1 MGRSKLW
8 RRQDGAVNMP
18 AHSVPARGRSG
29 ALAFSSCSS
38 LVAAFRARLKE
49 LLQLATCFAGSSH
62 LWPNGYTCSCKGGR
76 APWGDI
82 AQMLDSA
89 TVVRSAPLVPPI
101 AQLLLEIAISL
112 QEVEHLHRALERP
125 PAQ

>member
-62 LWPNGYTCSCKGGR
+62 LWPMNTHAHARISRGQSADARFSYCG
-76 APWGDI
+76 
-82 AQMLDSA
+82 QMRTSGP
-89 TVVRSAPLVPPI
+89 TR
-101 AQLLLEIAISL
+101 
-112 QEVEHLHRALERP
+112 RP
-125 PAQ
+125 AAS